1 MRRMCLGLLMT
12 AALLLGCGGDDS
24 SGPSTPEVE
33 GAWSGTVNPG
43 GTLVLNLSE
52 TNGNVSGNGTL
63 TAPGFGV
70 NISASGTYVRSTA
83 SASLTITS
91 PGFEPMNLNA
101 TVTDTRMVGSLNGSG
116 FNNAAI
122 SLDRQ

>member
-1 MRRMCLGLLMT
+1 M
-12 AALLLGCGGDDS
+12 
-24 SGPSTPEVE
+24 E

-43 GTLVLNLSE
+43 GTLVLNLTE
-52 TNGNVSGNGTL
+52 TNGNVTGTGTL

-70 NISASGTYVRSTA
+70 NISASGTYVPSTA
-83 SASLTITS
+83 SASLTLTS
-91 PGFEPMNLNA
+91 QGFEPMNLNA
-101 TVTDTRMVGSLNGSG
+101 TVTETRMVGSLNGSG